1 MVAKRER
8 SINSPELRRAS
19 SLFRVLSAPRLRGA
33 LESAIVEQMPA
44 LIVRDPPRLTV
55 AQLDG
60 LGIPSSRC
68 SG

>member
-1 MVAKRER
+1 
-8 SINSPELRRAS
+8 
-19 SLFRVLSAPRLRGA
+19 
-33 LESAIVEQMPA
+33 MPA